1 MLKGRKINRNGAD
14 YNPLNTVRNKGVKRA
29 VRNNIIFW
37 IFVFFFPCVCCLIV
51 HLIDK
56 DIVIGQGGYS
66 VDKHKL
72 NKNIMLEING
82 FYKSI
87 DVEEYVVGVMAGVI
101 PADYCKEALKA
112 QAVLIRTNVLKE
124 MEEKNTR
131 DAADISYQYL
141 TREDRELLWGRVNM
155 DRNERIMEYAVS
167 STCGKV
173 IRKEDNLIMA
183 MYHEVSIGKTADASE
198 VLDEDISYL
207 KSVDSSQ
214 DVEAKNYM
222 NIYTYSWEELRGIL
236 NDGMNN
242 EAEANLTGDKIEIS
256 IDESTENGF
265 VKKVSVGGNIY
276 TGQELADILELPS
289 INYYVEEQEEG
300 VRFVC
305 LGKGSCLGLSQYGAN
320 YMASKGKTMEEIIS
334 YYYKDVSVE
343 KLLGN

>member
-1 MLKGRKINRNGAD
+1 MFKGRKINKGRMGNNSA
-14 YNPLNTVRNKGVKRA
+14 NTVRNNSVKRA

-37 IFVFFFPCVCCLIV
+37 IIVFFFPCACCLTV

-66 VDKHKL
+66 VDRHKL

-141 TREDRELLWGRVNM
+141 TREDRELLWGRINM

-222 NIYTYSWEELRGIL
+222 NIYTYSWEKLGELF
-236 NDGMNN
+236 N
-242 EAEANLTGDKIEIS
+242 NLTADKIEIS

-265 VKKVSVGGNIY
+265 VKKVSAGGSIY
-276 TGQELADILELPS
+276 TGQELADLLELPS
-289 INYYVEEQEEG
+289 INYYVEEQENG
-300 VRFVC
+300 IRFVC

-320 YMASKGKTMEEIIS
+320 YMASNGKTMEEIIS

-343 KLLGN
+343 KALGN